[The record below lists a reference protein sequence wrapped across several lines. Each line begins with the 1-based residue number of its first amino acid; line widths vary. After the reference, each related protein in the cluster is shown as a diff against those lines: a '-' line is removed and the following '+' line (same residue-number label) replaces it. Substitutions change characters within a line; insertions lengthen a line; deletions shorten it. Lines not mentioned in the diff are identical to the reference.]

1 MADEK
6 PSTSATLGASSPV
19 TDIITPN
26 IHLPP
31 KLELSRNLIANWKRF
46 KCLLMNYKITSR
58 LQTQGK
64 DLHVAML
71 LTYTRPD
78 IYDHL
83 PFTSKDDT
91 SNIGKVL
98 ELLEQYC
105 IDETN
110 KTYERYVFNKC
121 DHQQSSGLSVP
132 TEKPIVLEVN
142 KRSVNADDD
151 YFFISK
157 GHMTIRGAQ
166 AIQQFQLTTVN
177 TDNTISVDSS
187 LVHHDILNEFLD
199 VFEGDR
205 VGQWQLNRVDVFSV
219 PP

>member
-121 DHQQSSGLSVP
+121 DHQQSHLIHILPPCVLWWRHVILASWK
-132 TEKPIVLEVN
+132 TAYYNRIVLSL
-142 KRSVNADDD
+142 R
-151 YFFISK
+151 
-157 GHMTIRGAQ
+157 
-166 AIQQFQLTTVN
+166 QQYKEKTACRAKIN
-177 TDNTISVDSS
+177 SGEM
-187 LVHHDILNEFLD
+187 H
-199 VFEGDR
+199 
-205 VGQWQLNRVDVFSV
+205 
-219 PP
+219 